1 MEMAVH
7 LRWFN
12 NDRALV
18 LATYASFA
26 GAVLTRTLG
35 ETYPIVL
42 PAFAVL
48 AVATVLFAYKLMRG
62 ELWRI
67 TNDEDRKLDEREI
80 LLRNRA
86 YRGAYITLAS
96 ALLLALVYWQIASD
110 AGLWLPQGESAQ
122 AILVAGAFLFA
133 LTLPSAALAWIAPP
147 RLPEE

>member
-26 GAVLTRTLG
+26 GAVLTRALG

-48 AVATVLFAYKLMRG
+48 AVATVLFAHKLMRG

>member
-1 MEMAVH
+1 MAVN
-7 LRWFN
+7 LRVLN

-26 GAVLTRTLG
+26 GAALTRALG

-42 PAFAVL
+42 PAFAIL
-48 AVATVLFAYKLMRG
+48 AVATAMLAYKLMRG

-67 TNDEDRKLDEREI
+67 ANEEDRKLDEREI
-80 LLRNRA
+80 VLRNRA
-86 YRGAYITLAS
+86 YRTAYTILA
-96 ALLLALVYWQIASD
+96 AGMLLALVYWQIATD

-122 AILVAGAFLFA
+122 TILIAGAFLFA

-147 RLPEE
+147 RIPEE